1 MAINFGEVFNTLHDG
16 IQTKVTELLRIAH
29 LAKEAKVTV
38 DEVGEFPFTVPQK
51 KALNDKYNLLKTEI
65 KTLLGKLP

>member
-1 MAINFGEVFNTLHDG
+1 MAINFGEVFNTLHDE

-38 DEVGEFPFTVPQK
+38 NEVGEFPFTVAQK
-51 KALNDKYNLLKTEI
+51 MALKDKYISLKDEMTQLF
-65 KTLLGKLP
+65 KTLP